1 MEFARSIKPS
11 PDIEIN
17 LLSHEVDMS
26 EDRESKFQ
34 KKYKMIKKTRKSCVA
49 FFV

>member
-26 EDRESKFQ
+26 EDREH
-34 KKYKMIKKTRKSCVA
+34 KMIRKTRKSCVA